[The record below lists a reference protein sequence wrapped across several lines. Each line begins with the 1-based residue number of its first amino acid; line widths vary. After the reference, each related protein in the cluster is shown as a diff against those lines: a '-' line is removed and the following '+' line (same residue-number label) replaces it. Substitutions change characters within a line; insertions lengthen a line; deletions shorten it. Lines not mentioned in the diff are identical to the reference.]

1 MHYSGAVYRPPSEAR
16 SLIVQCTLG
25 CSHNKCAF
33 CTMYKDKKFSINP
46 IEQVLSDL
54 DEARAYG
61 RYIEKIFLADGDA
74 LILPMD
80 YLLTVLDYIC
90 DHFPTCK
97 RVAAYATT
105 KAIMRKTDDEL
116 RTLREHGL
124 GIVYIGLE
132 SGNEELLKK
141 FCKGVTAE
149 EIVLNAI
156 RCKQA
161 GIATSVTAI
170 NGMAGANGDWQ
181 AHAIDTAKAVSRMKP
196 DYIAFLTLR
205 VYSGTPLH
213 DWIASGEFKM
223 MEPPELMRETRLF
236 LEHIDSDGSIF
247 RSNHASNYLPLGG
260 TLNRDREALIHTID
274 EALDVM
280 TYDELVEAREQL
292 VVGKEVSEYESLIDG
307 VNPNFDPNVDNAYAR
322 NCGGCAFATWER
334 LSGIDPQAQADW
346 RNIGTIGG
354 MEEACDM
361 RFADCAPNQLEQFA
375 RSQGPGWH
383 GMCAME
389 WPPDGETGHWV
400 NLATSETGHVYVLD
414 SQCGEVSLLRD
425 YVQENP
431 AIRYHVNVR

>member
-80 YLLTVLDYIC
+80 YLLTVLDYIR

-105 KAIMRKTDDEL
+105 KAIMRKTDEEL

-149 EIVLNAI
+149 EIVVNGI
-156 RCKQA
+156 RCKEA

-181 AHAIDTAKAVSRMKP
+181 AHAIDTAKAVSRMNP

-236 LEHIDSDGSIF
+236 LEHIDSEGSVF

-274 EALDVM
+274 EALDGKVRLRRAV
-280 TYDELVEAREQL
+280 ELGL
-292 VVGKEVSEYESLIDG
+292 
-307 VNPNFDPNVDNAYAR
+307 
-322 NCGGCAFATWER
+322 
-334 LSGIDPQAQADW
+334 
-346 RNIGTIGG
+346 
-354 MEEACDM
+354 
-361 RFADCAPNQLEQFA
+361 
-375 RSQGPGWH
+375 
-383 GMCAME
+383 
-389 WPPDGETGHWV
+389 
-400 NLATSETGHVYVLD
+400 
-414 SQCGEVSLLRD
+414 
-425 YVQENP
+425 
-431 AIRYHVNVR
+431 